1 MSHILL
7 KGVEKI
13 YPNGYQAIHGVDLE
27 IEEGEFIVL
36 VGPSGCG
43 KSTLLRMVAGL
54 ETITSGEVH
63 IAGRKVNDLE
73 PSQRD
78 IAMVFQNYALY
89 PHMTVYKNMAY
100 GLKNLGTAKDEINR
114 RVGDVAKLLELEDL
128 MQRKPKQ
135 LSGGQRQRVAMG
147 RAIVRKPAAFLFDE
161 PLSNL
166 DAKLRVQMRL
176 VIKNLQA
183 RLATTTLYVTHDQ
196 VEAMTMA
203 DRLLV
208 LNAGI
213 VEQIGTP
220 MDLYERPQTRFV
232 AGFIGSPA
240 MNFVEVKLSD
250 DGSKFHIGDNAL
262 PLNKALDTSQSE
274 ITFGF
279 RPEHLVLDDHGIIPL
294 KIALIEHLGAESI
307 IHAKLNNSDDKSSN
321 AITLRLNGH
330 TKEQNGNIVR
340 ASIAPEHYHFFN
352 QKSGH
357 RIRS

>member
-7 KGVEKI
+7 KGVEKV
-13 YPNGYQAIHGVDLE
+13 YPNGYKAIHGIDME

-54 ETITSGEVH
+54 EDITNGDVH

-73 PSQRD
+73 PSERD

-89 PHMTVYKNMAY
+89 PHMTNYKNMAY
-100 GLKNLGTAKDEINR
+100 GLKNLGTPKDEIDK
-114 RVGDVAKLLELEDL
+114 RVKEVAKLLELEDL
-128 MQRKPKQ
+128 LDRRPKE

-147 RAIVRKPAAFLFDE
+147 RAIVRHPTAFLFDE

-183 RLATTTLYVTHDQ
+183 RLGTTTLYVTHDQ

-203 DRLLV
+203 DRLIV
-208 LNAGI
+208 LKDGI
-213 VEQIGTP
+213 AEQIGTP
-220 MDLYERPQTRFV
+220 MELYDNPQTKFV

-240 MNFVEVKLSD
+240 MNFIDAELSSNGSEMQFGDIKLPLKEKLNSQT
-250 DGSKFHIGDNAL
+250 SKF
-262 PLNKALDTSQSE
+262 
-274 ITFGF
+274 TFGF
-279 RPEHLVLDDHGIIPL
+279 RPEHVTLSDSGAMSLQLELV
-294 KIALIEHLGAESI
+294 EHLGAESI
-307 IHAKLNNSDDKSSN
+307 IHAKLGDVP
-321 AITLRLNGH
+321 ITLRLNGH
-330 TKEQNGNIVR
+330 IDVKHDDTLKADID
-340 ASIAPEHYHFFN
+340 ADCYHFFDSKTG
-352 QKSGH
+352 Q
-357 RIRS
+357 RI